1 MKKILLLS
9 GILAVLLGL
18 TWLLTESGQFDQ
30 SFEIEKKLQAALRN
44 PTFYKLPQ
52 ATLRYQDSHWQSS
65 KGIVLRAELLDELHR
80 SLESIKI
87 HRVMKNPPA
96 RESFFTNNLI
106 VQINDLELQWGDMSP
121 AMDSFYLSLKGDP
134 DVYVMDLN
142 DLGSMAVGDNENVLR
157 QAKYQRMTDLLKFPE
172 HGWQETRLF
181 YILRRSGFQ
190 LFSKAQIRLDPVLL
204 SKRYWGS
211 EVIKSFVAG
220 LQSLEILG
228 DIKDEKPLGINV
240 IENWSLTQADGS
252 VEEWQFFKH
261 PQVDLIYVW
270 IESLKKAFPLNE
282 ASSDLVQAFPER
294 LIDKPT
300 FMQLKAP
307 EEQLVFAPLLK
318 DSAVSALKGFLETK
332 QSFDLVTIHPGCQAE
347 SGGVE
352 MSINQIKY
360 RLQRTME
367 SWLIIDCESGIQWT
381 YRLPKDSPLDF
392 SLDSAKLV
400 P

>member
-1 MKKILLLS
+1 
-9 GILAVLLGL
+9 
-18 TWLLTESGQFDQ
+18 
-30 SFEIEKKLQAALRN
+30 
-44 PTFYKLPQ
+44 
-52 ATLRYQDSHWQSS
+52 
-65 KGIVLRAELLDELHR
+65 
-80 SLESIKI
+80 
-87 HRVMKNPPA
+87 
-96 RESFFTNNLI
+96 
-106 VQINDLELQWGDMSP
+106 
-121 AMDSFYLSLKGDP
+121 
-134 DVYVMDLN
+134 
-142 DLGSMAVGDNENVLR
+142 VLR
-157 QAKYQRMTDLLKFPE
+157 QAKYQRMTDLLNFPE
-172 HGWQETRLF
+172 QGWQETRLF

-190 LFSKAQIRLDPVLL
+190 LFSKAQIRLDPILL

-228 DIKDEKPLGINV
+228 DIKDERPLGLNV

-252 VEEWQFFKH
+252 VEEWQFFQH
-261 PQVDLIYVW
+261 PQVDLVYVW

-282 ASSDLVQAFPER
+282 ASSDLVKAFPER

-307 EEQLVFAPLLK
+307 EEPLVFAPLLK
-318 DSAVSALKGFLETK
+318 DSAVSALREFLEKK

-360 RLQRTME
+360 QLQRTME
-367 SWLIIDCESGIQWT
+367 SWLIRDCESGIQWT